1 MIIGEPYFVSVDI
14 PQELIDFE
22 GQCHTELELFQIA
35 RQEGCDIAYVAHSR
49 PEDWDRYALNHFAEL
64 RSLKTLADPLKYQER
79 LNWIRQYQDMSVSY
93 RRDMQDWAMY
103 VLV

>member
-1 MIIGEPYFVSVDI
+1 VPKG
-14 PQELIDFE
+14 LIDFK

-35 RQEGCDIAYVAHSR
+35 RQEGCAIAYVARSS

-64 RSLKTLADPLKYQER
+64 RSLKTLADLPIYQER
-79 LNWIRQYQDMSVSY
+79 LNWIRQYQDMDVWY
-93 RRDMQDWAMY
+93 RRDMQGGAMY